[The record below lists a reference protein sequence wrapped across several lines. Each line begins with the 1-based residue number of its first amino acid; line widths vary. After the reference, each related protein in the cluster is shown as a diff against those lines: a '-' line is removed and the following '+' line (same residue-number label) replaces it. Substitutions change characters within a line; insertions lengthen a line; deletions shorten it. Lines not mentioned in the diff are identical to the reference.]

1 MKKMRVTAVAVAA
14 AMILANISMVSGD
27 EIENLKNQQAATQ
40 SDLSAVNDSIDSLET
55 QKNEVLGQI
64 DSTDAQLIMTLA
76 SIDSLNSQISDKNA
90 EIEQTTA
97 ELQAAEEDKA
107 VQYEAMK
114 KRIQYIYETGGNA
127 GWATFLLEEQD
138 ITELLN
144 QAEYTQKMYDYDRQS
159 LEKYANTITQ
169 VTNLGN
175 QYQQEKAELEGM
187 KQEYEAQ
194 SVDLQN
200 QIDSGK
206 LKDKYPQLEAVEE
219 YAAKETW
226 IPGLH
231 TLNAPLACEY
241 SSATELRNSDQLG
254 LKYADSLKALL
265 DLETKYTTSKDDLS
279 KLNAVDYSSE
289 IGGGLAIE
297 RVAVVQQGNWIGP
310 ELSGIDEEVA
320 NKMGILPIPLK
331 GVKEDCIPTGI
342 SIYWCINSQSGD
354 KEKEASKEFL
364 KWLFQSDEGKQIVVN
379 DFGFV
384 PAFNNYD
391 DVEITD
397 TLSKEVK
404 RYIDEGKT
412 LPWVMGGFP
421 SGYEPKAAADFQ
433 GYFSGEYTFDQMV
446 DQLKADFV
454 ELKK

>member
-1 MKKMRVTAVAVAA
+1 MKRKVVSVILCGTMVLGMVTGCG
-14 AMILANISMVSGD
+14 SSKGGDSGD
-27 EIENLKNQQAATQ
+27 KVTINLYQNKSEISSQLQEAADKYTEENPNVTINVESIQGNDYNTNLKAK
-40 SDLSAVNDSIDSLET
+40 L
-55 QKNEVLGQI
+55 
-64 DSTDAQLIMTLA
+64 
-76 SIDSLNSQISDKNA
+76 ISD
-90 EIEQTTA
+90 
-97 ELQAAEEDKA
+97 
-107 VQYEAMK
+107 
-114 KRIQYIYETGGNA
+114 
-127 GWATFLLEEQD
+127 
-138 ITELLN
+138 
-144 QAEYTQKMYDYDRQS
+144 
-159 LEKYANTITQ
+159 
-169 VTNLGN
+169 
-175 QYQQEKAELEGM
+175 
-187 KQEYEAQ
+187 
-194 SVDLQN
+194 
-200 QIDSGK
+200 DSGK

>member
-1 MKKMRVTAVAVAA
+1 MT
-14 AMILANISMVSGD
+14 SY
-27 EIENLKNQQAATQ
+27 
-40 SDLSAVNDSIDSLET
+40 
-55 QKNEVLGQI
+55 
-64 DSTDAQLIMTLA
+64 DAI
-76 SIDSLNSQISDKNA
+76 
-90 EIEQTTA
+90 
-97 ELQAAEEDKA
+97 DKA
-107 VQYEAMK
+107 FA
-114 KRIQYIYETGGNA
+114 
-127 GWATFLLEEQD
+127 
-138 ITELLN
+138 
-144 QAEYTQKMYDYDRQS
+144 
-159 LEKYANTITQ
+159 
-169 VTNLGN
+169 
-175 QYQQEKAELEGM
+175 
-187 KQEYEAQ
+187 
-194 SVDLQN
+194 DLQN

-391 DVEITD
+391 DVEIKD

>member
-1 MKKMRVTAVAVAA
+1 MNQLTNLPSADISAQHEQDAKDLTRILPASKKVYVTGSRPDIQVPFREISLTETPTGLGGEYNPPVMVYDTSGVYTDPDVQIDLNQGLPSVRQTWIEERDDTDVLSSLSSDFGQARLKDIRTADIRFAHIQNPRRAKAGKNVTQMHYAKQGIITPEMEYIAIRENQRQGEGVDMRQHAGQNFGAQNLREITPEFVRQEVAA
-14 AMILANISMVSGD
+14 GRAIIPANINHP
-27 EIENLKNQQAATQ
+27 EIEPMIIGRNFLVKINANIGN
-40 SDLSAVNDSIDSLET
+40 SA
-55 QKNEVLGQI
+55 LG
-64 DSTDAQLIMTLA
+64 
-76 SIDSLNSQISDKNA
+76 
-90 EIEQTTA
+90 
-97 ELQAAEEDKA
+97 
-107 VQYEAMK
+107 
-114 KRIQYIYETGGNA
+114 
-127 GWATFLLEEQD
+127 
-138 ITELLN
+138 
-144 QAEYTQKMYDYDRQS
+144 
-159 LEKYANTITQ
+159 
-169 VTNLGN
+169 
-175 QYQQEKAELEGM
+175 
-187 KQEYEAQ
+187 
-194 SVDLQN
+194 
-200 QIDSGK
+200 
-206 LKDKYPQLEAVEE
+206 
-219 YAAKETW
+219 
-226 IPGLH
+226 
-231 TLNAPLACEY
+231 
-241 SSATELRNSDQLG
+241 SS
-254 LKYADSLKALL
+254 
-265 DLETKYTTSKDDLS
+265 
-279 KLNAVDYSSE
+279 
-289 IGGGLAIE
+289 
-297 RVAVVQQGNWIGP
+297 
-310 ELSGIDEEVA
+310 IDEEVA

>member
-1 MKKMRVTAVAVAA
+1 MSLLQWLPCLYP
-14 AMILANISMVSGD
+14 IPVSVEGYGLVYNK
-27 EIENLKNQQAATQ
+27 EIFKDAG
-40 SDLSAVNDSIDSLET
+40 IDA
-55 QKNEVLGQI
+55 
-64 DSTDAQLIMTLA
+64 STLTSYDAI
-76 SIDSLNSQISDKNA
+76 
-90 EIEQTTA
+90 
-97 ELQAAEEDKA
+97 DKA
-107 VQYEAMK
+107 FA
-114 KRIQYIYETGGNA
+114 
-127 GWATFLLEEQD
+127 
-138 ITELLN
+138 
-144 QAEYTQKMYDYDRQS
+144 
-159 LEKYANTITQ
+159 
-169 VTNLGN
+169 
-175 QYQQEKAELEGM
+175 
-187 KQEYEAQ
+187 
-194 SVDLQN
+194 DLQN

-404 RYIDEGKT
+404 RLPKAIAPDKIGQIWSGSAVVDEENQRMVAFFTYSEHETKRQSQGVAFSYDKGRT
-412 LPWVMGGFP
+412 WEKYSGNPILTDSREDFRDPKVFRYEEKWVMILSGGDCVLL
-421 SGYEPKAAADFQ
+421 YESKDLIHWNQISSFKGNQ
-433 GYFSGEYTFDQMV
+433 ESHTGV
-446 DQLKADFV
+446 
-454 ELKK
+454 